1 MHNRTYYAV
10 RGTAR
15 ALVSLAGITVFV
27 ILPHLLVAA
36 VTGPIP
42 T

>member
-10 RGTAR
+10 RGTVR
-15 ALVSLAGITVFV
+15 ALAGLTAVTVFV

-36 VTGPIP
+36 ITGPLL